1 MVEEVVRQWDSIFGA
16 QSCQL
21 TATKR
26 RDLWQQV
33 ADPVSAVSGIHRDH
47 NTVYKRFS
55 GLKRCIKKRF
65 VAERAWAQKAGV
77 GAASNIQF
85 KPYERRLLD
94 IAGVE
99 VFAGLRGEYMDSDRR
114 RQTQGQRP
122 TGQERQETRQQT
134 PPEAEEQPHDV
145 SGADERD
152 PGTPEH
158 QAGPSRQSL
167 SPPVLVPTTFVTP
180 QACCSGQERGQGL
193 QRRSV
198 EGSVRN

>member
-21 TATKR
+21 TAARR

-33 ADPVSAVSGIHRDH
+33 ADCVSAVSGIHRDH

-55 GLKRCIKKRF
+55 DQ
-65 VAERAWAQKAGV
+65 AQKAGL

-99 VFAGLRGEYMDSDRR
+99 VFGGLCGEYMDSDRR
-114 RQTQGQRP
+114 H
-122 TGQERQETRQQT
+122 
-134 PPEAEEQPHDV
+134 A
-145 SGADERD
+145 
-152 PGTPEH
+152 
-158 QAGPSRQSL
+158 AGG
-167 SPPVLVPTTFVTP
+167 
-180 QACCSGQERGQGL
+180 SGQERGQGL
-193 QRRSV
+193 QHRSV
-198 EGSVRN
+198 EGSVRNQRSSQLVVAALGLLLATNAATFFPKGGCWLACRLKARSGCGEG